1 MNEDDSEFLIGLG
14 NQLMAAELIQKAAVF
29 MVGLSTMPFNEVYEC
44 LESMEKEALVALVA
58 ALSLGVEVVRNPNAE
73 SK

>member
-1 MNEDDSEFLIGLG
+1 MNDDDSEFLIGLS
-14 NQLMAAELIQKAAVF
+14 NTLMTAELLEKAAVF
-29 MVGLSTMPFNEVYEC
+29 MVGLSTMPFDEVYEC

-58 ALSLGVEVVRNPNAE
+58 ALSLGIEVVPITDTE